1 MISDYQN
8 AAQSTR
14 LKIPLIYGVDAV
26 HGHNNVYGSTIFPHN
41 IGLGATRDINLVK
54 NIGKATAEEVR
65 ATGVH
70 WSFSPCIAVPQ
81 NICWGRTYEGFSENT
96 KLVSDL
102 GVAYVEGFQG
112 STLNPIACI
121 KHFIGD
127 GATQDG
133 KNEGNC
139 TMSETEIREKLLPP
153 YIESIKAGVRSVMV
167 SFNSIDGV
175 KCHASNKYVTGLL
188 KDELGFDGIVI
199 SDWDGIFQISNDNTT
214 SIKTSLNAGI
224 DMFMLSKDWKEF
236 ITTTKRL
243 VNNNEVPIS
252 RIDDA
257 VKRILRV
264 KFEMGMFDNPAA
276 PSGNIGTTTNRNL
289 AREAVR
295 KSLVLLKNENNI
307 IENLKNMNKIFVA
320 GKSADNI
327 GNQCGGWT
335 ISWQGSSGNITQGTT
350 ILNGIKAAVGS
361 TKTINYSANGTGA
374 QGNDV
379 AIVCIGETPYAE
391 TFGDRTDIPLDS
403 NDLATLRNVQ
413 NANIH

>member
-1 MISDYQN
+1 MYNTLLSGADIDYMDKSQSAEDRAASLLNQMTLDEKVGQMLQIERTSLTTSDITNYYIGSLLSGGGSVPSSNNKDGWTKMISDYQN

-199 SDWDGIFQISNDNTT
+199 SDWDGIFQIM
-214 SIKTSLNAGI
+214 ILHQLNPFKCWDRHVYALKRLERI
-224 DMFMLSKDWKEF
+224 YYNY
-236 ITTTKRL
+236 KRL

-252 RIDDA
+252 RIDYA

-264 KFEMGMFDNPAA
+264 KFEMACLITLLLQVAILNYNKSKP
-276 PSGNIGTTTNRNL
+276 

-295 KSLVLLKNENNI
+295 KSLVLLKMKI
-307 IENLKNMNKIFVA
+307 I
-320 GKSADNI
+320 
-327 GNQCGGWT
+327 
-335 ISWQGSSGNITQGTT
+335 
-350 ILNGIKAAVGS
+350 
-361 TKTINYSANGTGA
+361 
-374 QGNDV
+374 
-379 AIVCIGETPYAE
+379 
-391 TFGDRTDIPLDS
+391 
-403 NDLATLRNVQ
+403 
-413 NANIH
+413 H